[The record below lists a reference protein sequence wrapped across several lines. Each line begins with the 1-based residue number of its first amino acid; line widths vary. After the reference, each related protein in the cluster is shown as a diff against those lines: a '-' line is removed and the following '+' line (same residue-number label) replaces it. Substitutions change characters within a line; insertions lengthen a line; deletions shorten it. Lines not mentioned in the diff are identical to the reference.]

1 MIGWR
6 FASWA
11 YKKKIAHLLLKMF
24 ACANDVQPI
33 NRNVVNY
40 YLESWTIAS
49 VDQLLKPI
57 AKPNKPIVPEFQEKI
72 WKYSEAEEVRL
83 EENLKAVGYMI
94 NPSTLSLVT
103 GVGRIEKVQS
113 FGAPSSLSG

>member
-6 FASWA
+6 FASWE

-24 ACANDVQPI
+24 ACAKDVQPI

-40 YLESWTIAS
+40 YLGSATIAF
-49 VDQLLKPI
+49 VDYLLKPI
-57 AKPNKPIVPEFQEKI
+57 AKPKTPIVPEFEEKI
-72 WKYSEAEEVRL
+72 WKYSKAEEVRL
-83 EENLKAVGYMI
+83 EENLRAVGYMI
-94 NPSTLSLVT
+94 DPSTLSLVT

-113 FGAPSSLSG
+113 FDTPSSVSG